1 MKRAGFTPTAR
12 LENGGFLFNSAYNGD
27 AEVYFRGFS
36 DDLDDVMNKL
46 WDPTVAWDN
55 AAPYPKLE
63 KYILDYC
70 RDVDV
75 HVNAYPSFSTG
86 IRDTLT
92 VRNEVDELTDAA
104 SRMTDAEFEAA
115 YERAAQRIWG
125 NAR

>member
-1 MKRAGFTPTAR
+1 
-12 LENGGFLFNSAYNGD
+12 
-27 AEVYFRGFS
+27 
-36 DDLDDVMNKL
+36 MNKL

-63 KYILDYC
+63 TYILDHC
-70 RDVDV
+70 RDVNV

-92 VRNEVDELTDAA
+92 VRNEIDELTDAA